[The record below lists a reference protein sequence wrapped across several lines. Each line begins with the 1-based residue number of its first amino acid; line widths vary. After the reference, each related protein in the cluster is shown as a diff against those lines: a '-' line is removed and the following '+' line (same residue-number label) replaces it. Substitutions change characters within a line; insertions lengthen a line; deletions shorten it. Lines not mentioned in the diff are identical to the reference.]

1 MPNRNP
7 RAWTLSF
14 AALLLAGCG
23 TARPYDPAQVPAAQ
37 QQQAADVGDCMS
49 KTRHDFHNPSDFVR
63 CFTEAELRFA
73 RAIHVSDPR
82 MLDGFRRQ
90 MADIGRRADAHRI
103 SWADV
108 AHLMNEAEQNFENNL
123 AAAYRADDAR
133 RAAAGQAGAT
143 QAAAYR
149 ADDARRAA
157 AGQAGATQ
165 AAAIAQRQ
173 PDCAPVSD
181 AAGSM
186 AAALDPNA
194 CR

>member
-14 AALLLAGCG
+14 AALLLTGCG

-37 QQQAADVGDCMS
+37 QQQAADVSDCMS
-49 KTRHDFHNPSDFVR
+49 KSCDDFHNPSDFVR

-82 MLDGFRRQ
+82 MVDAFRRQ
-90 MADIGRRADAHRI
+90 MADIGHRADAHEI
-103 SWADV
+103 SWAEV

-123 AAAYRADDAR
+123 AAAYRADDV
-133 RAAAGQAGAT
+133 
-143 QAAAYR
+143 
-149 ADDARRAA
+149 RRAA

-165 AAAIAQRQ
+165 AAAIAQPQ
-173 PDCAPVSD
+173 PDCAPVSR